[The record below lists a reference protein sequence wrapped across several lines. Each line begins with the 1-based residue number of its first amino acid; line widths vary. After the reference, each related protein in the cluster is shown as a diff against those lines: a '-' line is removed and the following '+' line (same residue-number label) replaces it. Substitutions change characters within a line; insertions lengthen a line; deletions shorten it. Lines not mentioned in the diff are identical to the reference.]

1 MASSVENQFHG
12 NNNAEQDQESFSYA
26 MQIVSSSV
34 LPMSMHA
41 AIQLELFDIIAKAG
55 PNAKFSPKEIA
66 AQLPCKNPEAPS
78 MLDRILRV
86 LASHGI
92 VGCSVVDEEGNNPQR
107 LYSLTPVSK
116 FFVRNED
123 GVSFG
128 PLMALTQDKVSL
140 DSWSHLKDAVLEGG
154 VPFDRVHGT
163 HAFEYFG
170 KDPRLNQVFNTAMI
184 NHATIIVK
192 KILETYKG
200 FKQLNRVVDVAG
212 GLGVTLSLITSKC
225 PYIKGINFD
234 LPHVIQH
241 APTCPGVEHVG
252 GDMFESI
259 PKGDAIFMKS
269 VLHNWSDEQCL
280 KLLKNCYNAIPD
292 DGKVIVVDT
301 VLPILPE
308 TNAFGRSTSQMDII
322 MMTHLP
328 RGKERNKL
336 EFEALATNAGFRG
349 IRYECFVYDLW
360 VMEFFK

>member
-26 MQIVSSSV
+26 MQIVSSSA
-34 LPMSMHA
+34 LSMSLYA
-41 AIQLELFDIIAKAG
+41 AIQLELLEIIAKAG
-55 PNAKFSPKEIA
+55 PKAKLSPKEIA

-92 VGCSVVDEEGNNPQR
+92 VSCSVVDEQSNNPQR
-107 LYSLTPVSK
+107 FYGLTPVSK
-116 FFVRNED
+116 FFVPNED

-128 PLMALTQDKVSL
+128 PLMALNQDRVSL
-140 DSWSHLKDAVLEGG
+140 DSWYQLKDAVLEGG
-154 VPFDRVHGT
+154 VPFDRAHET
-163 HAFEYFG
+163 HVFEYLG

-184 NHATIIVK
+184 NHTTIIVK

-200 FKQLNRVVDVAG
+200 FEQLNRLVDVAG

-225 PYIKGINFD
+225 PFIKGINFD

-241 APTCPGVEHVG
+241 APTYPGVEHVG

-259 PKGDAIFMKS
+259 PKGDAIFMKG

-308 TNAFGRSTSQMDII
+308 TNAFGRSTSQMDIL
-322 MMTHLP
+322 MMTQLP

-336 EFEALATNAGFRG
+336 ELEALATNAGFRG
-349 IRYECFVYDLW
+349 IKYECFVYNVW